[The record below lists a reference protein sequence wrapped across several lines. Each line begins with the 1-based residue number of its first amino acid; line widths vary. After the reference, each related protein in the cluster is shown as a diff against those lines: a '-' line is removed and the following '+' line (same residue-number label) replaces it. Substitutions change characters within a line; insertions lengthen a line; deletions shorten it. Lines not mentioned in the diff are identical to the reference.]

1 MRMGR
6 KCSYCGNF
14 GHNSRTCNT
23 HKRGLKL
30 FGVQLD
36 LCSSS
41 SSSSLP
47 LTSPC
52 TSSSSSTPFDI
63 MKRSLSMDYLVSSR
77 IISPSYNFLLG
88 GGADENSSDK
98 TITDGYIASVG
109 GGGLTSTTHHQE
121 RKKGSLQT
129 LLAFVMMYGSNNK
142 FCITSKQGEKY
153 KKRGVPWSEE
163 EHRKFLE
170 GLEKLG
176 KGDWRG
182 ISKKFVITRTPSQ
195 VASHAQKFFLR
206 QTSFNQRKRR
216 RSLFDMERD
225 ETTTLEQFN
234 TCFKASGQFGSPSG
248 TIITCPQWVSC
259 NHSVLNWATT
269 STNYTHQSASPD
281 LELKLA
287 VPILT
292 EPCGRTEL

>member
-1 MRMGR
+1 
-6 KCSYCGNF
+6 
-14 GHNSRTCNT
+14 
-23 HKRGLKL
+23 
-30 FGVQLD
+30 
-36 LCSSS
+36 
-41 SSSSLP
+41 
-47 LTSPC
+47 
-52 TSSSSSTPFDI
+52 
-63 MKRSLSMDYLVSSR
+63 MDYLVSSR

-121 RKKGSLQT
+121 RKK
-129 LLAFVMMYGSNNK
+129 
-142 FCITSKQGEKY
+142 
-153 KKRGVPWSEE
+153 GVPWSEE